1 VTPEQIA
8 LVRGSVAAMGPS
20 KEDFAAEFYRELLTL
35 DPSLRDL
42 LPGKR
47 EAQEAGFAKGLTAI
61 ADSMTNVGE
70 LVTQTRELGQC
81 LARHGVRVSHYPTG
95 RAALMAALEDVLGD
109 RLDSGTREAWALAS
123 NLVAECMMAGAS
135 QR

>member
-1 VTPEQIA
+1 MTPEQMA
-8 LVRGSVAAMGPS
+8 LVRGSVAALGPS
-20 KEDFAAEFYRELLTL
+20 KEDLASQFYRQLLTL

-42 LPGKR
+42 LAGER
-47 EAQEAGFAKGLTAI
+47 EAQKASFAKGLTEI
-61 ADSMTNVGE
+61 ADSMSNFDE
-70 LVTQTRELGQC
+70 LVTQTRGLGQC

-109 RLDSGTREAWALAS
+109 RLDSSTREAWTLAS